1 MIFLILFVSFCFVCF
16 FLLRVDVLID
26 EWMKHTLAYFDTD
39 KGETTITY
47 RANKVDERQLC
58 FVS

>member
-1 MIFLILFVSFCFVCF
+1 M
-16 FLLRVDVLID
+16 DVLID